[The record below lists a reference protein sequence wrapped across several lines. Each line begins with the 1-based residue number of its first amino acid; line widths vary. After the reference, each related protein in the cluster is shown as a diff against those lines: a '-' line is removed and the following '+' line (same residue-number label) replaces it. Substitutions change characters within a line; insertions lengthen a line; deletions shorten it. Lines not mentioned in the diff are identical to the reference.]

1 MRSAYRQG
9 MIWVIGVVAV
19 GLARYAM
26 DTLGWSDRAQ
36 VLVIVAGI
44 IVAALVV
51 AGVRANREGDAA

>member
-1 MRSAYRQG
+1 
-9 MIWVIGVVAV
+9 MIWIIGVVAV

-44 IVAALVV
+44 VVVALVI
-51 AGVRANREGDAA
+51 AGVRASREPAA